1 MSVLEA
7 KAAPPVTR
15 LGLFA
20 YLGALIV
27 LVLDQLSKHWILY
40 VHDLPAKLTTEV
52 IGPLSLT
59 MVWNRGVSFGLMR
72 ADQDLARWGLTV
84 FSLIVAVV
92 LAVWVRNATR
102 PLLAAGLSMIIGG
115 AIGNA
120 IDRARFGAVVDFID
134 VQRLGFFPWVFNV
147 ADAGITVGVV
157 VLLLDSL
164 KRDAT
169 P

>member
-1 MSVLEA
+1 MTAIDA
-7 KAAPPVTR
+7 KPVAAVTR
-15 LGLFA
+15 LGLYA
-20 YLGALIV
+20 YLGALVV
-27 LVLDQLSKHWILY
+27 LGLDQWSKYWILY
-40 VHDLPAKLTTEV
+40 VHDLPEKFTTP
-52 IGPLSLT
+52 IGGPLSLT

-72 ADQDLARWGLTV
+72 ADQDFARWGLTL
-84 FSLIVAVV
+84 FSVVVATV
-92 LAVWVRNATR
+92 LAIWVRKATR

-147 ADAGITVGVV
+147 ADAGITVGVIL
-157 VLLLDSL
+157 LLLDSFR
-164 KRDAT
+164 RDPT

>member
-1 MSVLEA
+1 MSVMEP
-7 KAAPPVTR
+7 KTAPAVTR
-15 LGLFA
+15 MGLFA
-20 YLGALIV
+20 YLGALVV

-52 IGPLSLT
+52 VGPLSLT

-72 ADQDLARWGLTV
+72 ADQDLARWGLTA

-102 PLLAAGLSMIIGG
+102 PLLAAGLSLIIGG

-134 VQRLGFFPWVFNV
+134 VQRLGFFPWVFNI
-147 ADAGITVGVV
+147 ADAGITIGVV
-157 VLLLDSL
+157 ILLLDSF
-164 KRDAT
+164 KRDAA